1 MTVRTALRFAFA
13 ACVALIACPGHAR
26 PVIDDIRTAN
36 AATSAPELTAIVRN
50 AAACCSA
57 SPEISLALTD
67 WLRENHPIYAERA
80 PSETAQL
87 RGFLLASLGAF
98 PPNER
103 LLGYVRAELTFAA
116 DARAVAAAAVA
127 ARRMSDSAEEL
138 VPLMEPF
145 LGPTFDD
152 ETVDVTTPELQ
163 YPLAHPTTARRE
175 IVRTLVGFGKYAYR
189 AVPLLEAIASCR
201 ECGTW
206 STDAELVRRAG
217 EAATQIREA
226 TPPCCRKPPA
236 AAAPP
241 RGLQLVERR
250 ERKPIRSASLPLLDQ
265 EGKPLRF
272 SDLRGRPFVVAFFY
286 TRCMNPVKCVM
297 TVRRL
302 RELATDCAKDG
313 RTRTA
318 GIFGMTY
325 DPGFDTPQR
334 LRSYGTAQG
343 MPFGP
348 NVRLVKAAVDSGDA
362 LRREL
367 DLRVSYGAGTVSQHG
382 IQLFVFDK
390 EGRLAA
396 THDNEVWSVADVR
409 ECLKRL
415 VAE

>member
-1 MTVRTALRFAFA
+1 MNVRTAVRFAFA
-13 ACVALIACPGHAR
+13 VCVALIANQGHAR
-26 PVIDDIRTAN
+26 TVIDAIRTAN
-36 AATSAPELTAIVRN
+36 GSTSVRELTSIVRD

-57 SPEISLALTD
+57 SPEISSALTD
-67 WLRENHPIYAERA
+67 WLRENHPIYADRA
-80 PSETAQL
+80 PSETAQV
-87 RGFLLASLGAF
+87 RSFVLAALGAF
-98 PPNER
+98 PPNDR

-116 DARAVAAAAVA
+116 DARTIAAAAVA

-145 LGPTFDD
+145 LGPAFDD

-163 YPLAHPTTARRE
+163 YPFEHPTTARRE
-175 IVRTLVGFGKYAYR
+175 IIRTLVVYGKYAYR
-189 AVPLLEAIASCR
+189 AVPLLQAIASCR

-206 STDAELVRRAG
+206 STDPELIHRAA
-217 EAATQIREA
+217 EAATQIHDA
-226 TPPCCRKPPA
+226 TPPCCRKAAPA
-236 AAAPP
+236 TAPP
-241 RGLQLVERR
+241 RGLQLVDRR
-250 ERKPIRSASLPLLDQ
+250 DRKAIRSASLPLLDQ
-265 EGKPLRF
+265 DGAPLRF

-302 RELATDCAKDG
+302 RELAADCEKDG
-313 RTRTA
+313 RARKA

-325 DPGFDTPQR
+325 DPQFDTPQR
-334 LRSYGTAQG
+334 LRNYGMVQG
-343 MPFGP
+343 LKFGP

-409 ECLKRL
+409 ECLARL
-415 VAE
+415 AAE